1 MSRRKPNGAKSPSQT
16 PFWRA
21 GIENVQSETKYFNRL
36 ANAYLSLGL
45 FKNRPKE
52 ISERFMMLTMFRD
65 GYTLFFKD
73 DVLERF
79 MSLRATLGGQFDF
92 EDIPTDR
99 RAYASNGYQN
109 DDLNEENSVIIF
121 DNMLHDIPA
130 FVVWEFSERLANL
143 DRIIDINA
151 NAQKT
156 PLLLRCDDR
165 DRLTL
170 ENVYKKYNGNA
181 PVIYGDK
188 GMSPELIQAIQ
199 TGAPYVADKLYELK
213 SQIWNEALTF
223 MGIPNVTDT
232 KNERLIRDEV
242 NRSQGGVIAMR
253 QSRKKSINEACERI
267 NEIWGL
273 NMSWDYNEEYQ
284 ETPDPEQG
292 AGATT
297 QNINALIRQINAD
310 NERARKG
317 VE

>member
-1 MSRRKPNGAKSPSQT
+1 MSRRKPNGANAPSNT

-21 GIENVQSETKYFNRL
+21 RIENVQSWAKYYDRL
-36 ANAYLSLGL
+36 TSAYMSLGE
-45 FKNRPKE
+45 FKGLPSE
-52 ISERFMMLTMFRD
+52 VDERFMMLSMFYD
-65 GYTLFFKD
+65 GYILFFKD
-73 DVLERF
+73 DVLDEY
-79 MSLRATLGGQFDF
+79 MALRATLGGMWSVY
-92 EDIPTDR
+92 DIPKDR
-99 RAYASNGYQN
+99 RAYASNGYHN
-109 DDLNEENSVIIF
+109 DDLNETNSVIIY
-121 DNMLHDIPA
+121 DNLLHSNPA
-130 FVVWEFSERLANL
+130 FVIQEFAERLANL

-170 ENVYKKYNGNA
+170 ENVYKKYSGNT

-188 GMSPELIQAIQ
+188 GMSPELIQAIS

-253 QSRKKSINEACERI
+253 QSRKKSINQACKQI
-267 NEIWGL
+267 NEIFGL
-273 NMSWDYNEEYQ
+273 DMSWDYNEEYQ
-284 ETPDPEQG
+284 ENPDPEQG
-292 AGATT
+292 GGATV
-297 QNINALIRQINAD
+297 QNINEMIRQINAD
-310 NERARKG
+310 NEGKG
-317 VE
+317 AE